1 MTTPN
6 KEQQDVIDHK
16 DGPALVLAGPGTGKT
31 FVIVER
37 VQKLVAQNVEP
48 DKILCI
54 TFTEKATEEMK
65 TRLAKAGNTK
75 TTVSTFHS
83 FCKEVC
89 TDYFIQSG
97 LSATSNLM
105 KETSLLVWCLK
116 NTDKFGLDI
125 NLIMQRNLVETFS
138 GMIQAISNF
147 KESLVTSKELQEWL
161 EQKKLDLEKLSE
173 KEQKKLENKELTKYV
188 KLHNEFNKVYA
199 EYEKF
204 QVEKEVYDFDDMISR
219 AVELFK
225 KDDTVLEHYNEKY
238 KYVLVDEFQDNNF
251 SQYELVRLLGKHGN
265 VMVVGDDD
273 QLIMRFQGARQEN
286 FDDFM
291 AQHSGVKEKQLGDN
305 YRCVANTVEVSKLIL
320 GKITNRR
327 PKTLSSA
334 RKDNE
339 KVKVVRPDTNNAQ
352 VEFVVDTI
360 RNLLGK
366 EYIDKEGN
374 KATYGYGDFAILSR
388 KKDYGNKFTNALNL
402 FGIPWTHIGNFNIF
416 DSSVISEAISYL
428 RIISSPSSTGMHLHK
443 LMSLNGIDE
452 VNISTINHIA
462 KEKKRHVY
470 GGQEDGVFETMKQS
484 DSLNITQKNEI
495 KEIVETIEN
504 AVKVEAKSNVA
515 EIVYK
520 VIYTDISGLYKRS
533 HLIDTPE
540 NRLNIMVLNKF
551 YEIAQE
557 FQDLNPDETLVE
569 FLKHLELLRKLEI
582 DLEEK
587 FDIEDT
593 VHVMT
598 MHKSKGKEYPV
609 VFITDVVK
617 DRFPGKGVK
626 RHFYVHDELL
636 KGRTSLK
643 FTKQV
648 QEDDDRRLLYVSV
661 TRAENLLYIMAPKK
675 YEGNKNEKEVSMYL
689 NEIDYD
695 KHPTLIEI
703 IPYPEQG
710 FLQFGP
716 TAAHERIKHETQA
729 QAISSITKMQFGT
742 AINRII
748 ELARIRYF
756 EEHVKDDP
764 KCTGFDPKK
773 VLSVDMKDLNLNQEL
788 IGLPR
793 PLFEPKTLTL
803 SKSSLETYD
812 KCPYMFQLSKLERTP
827 TPSNVFMDLGS
838 SIHNMIE
845 DVSQD
850 TGKIPKKDE
859 AITKLKEKWIFKSYQ
874 SGSTEN
880 TFWKRAEQMTENY
893 LNWRNTNKNKLIESE
908 MDFDFEYEGVTIN
921 GRIDWLEENPNGDY
935 EVVDF
940 KTGKTAVS
948 SAAAEEDWQLNVY
961 AKAIEEKY
969 GKLPVKASLYFLD
982 PNKKVEFTVDK
993 KKVDKVLDEK
1003 IKPIIKKILSGNFT
1017 AKPEQFK
1024 CRDCSYKDM
1033 CSESL
1038 A

>member
-83 FCKEVC
+83 FCKDVC

-116 NTDKFGLDI
+116 NTDRFGLDI
-125 NLIMQRNLVETFS
+125 NLIEKRNLVETFS
-138 GMIQAISNF
+138 GMIQAVSNF
-147 KESLVTSKELQEWL
+147 KESLVTSKELQDWL
-161 EQKKLDLEKLSE
+161 EQKKAELEKLSE
-173 KEQKKLENKELTKYV
+173 QEQKKLENKELAKYV
-188 KLHNEFNKVYA
+188 NLHNEFNKVYA

-204 QVEKEVYDFDDMISR
+204 QDEKEVYDFDDMISR
-219 AVELFK
+219 AIALFK
-225 KDDTVLEHYNEKY
+225 KDNTILEHYNQKY

-251 SQYELVRLLGKHGN
+251 SQYELVRLLGSHGN
-265 VMVVGDDD
+265 LMVVGDDD

-291 AQHSGVKEKQLGDN
+291 AQYSSVKEKQLGDN

-339 KVKVVRPDTNNAQ
+339 KVKVVRPDTDNAQ
-352 VEFVVDTI
+352 VEFVVDKI

-388 KKDYGNKFTNALNL
+388 KKDYGDKFTNALNL
-402 FGIPWTHIGNFNIF
+402 FGIPSTHIGNFNIF
-416 DSSVISEAISYL
+416 DSSVISEVISYL

-452 VNISTINHIA
+452 VNISTINHTA
-462 KEKKRHVY
+462 KKAKRHVY

-504 AVKVEAKSNVA
+504 AVKVEAKANVA

-533 HLIDTPE
+533 HLVDTPE

-557 FQDLNPDETLVE
+557 FQDLNPTETLVE

-598 MHKSKGKEYPV
+598 MHKSKGKQYPV

-617 DRFPGKGVK
+617 DRFPGRDVP
-626 RHFYVHDELL
+626 RNFYVHDELL

-648 QEDDDRRLLYVSV
+648 KEDDDRRLLYVSV

-689 NEIDYD
+689 SEIDYH
-695 KHPTLIEI
+695 KQPTLIEI
-703 IPYPEQG
+703 IPYEEQG

-716 TAAHERIKHETQA
+716 TAVHERIKHETQA

-764 KCTGFDPKK
+764 ECTGFDPKN
-773 VLSVDMKDLNLNQEL
+773 VLSVNMEDLNLNQEL

-803 SKSSLETYD
+803 SNSSLGTYD
-812 KCPYMFQLSKLERTP
+812 ECPYMFQLSKLERTP
-827 TPSNVFMDLGS
+827 TPSNVFLDLGS
-838 SIHNMIE
+838 SIHNMIQE
-845 DVSQD
+845 VSQD
-850 TGKIPKKDE
+850 SGNIPKKDE
-859 AITKLKEKWIFKSYQ
+859 AITKLREKWIFKSYQ
-874 SGSTEN
+874 NGSIEN
-880 TFWKRAEQMTENY
+880 TFWKRAEQMTANY
-893 LNWRNTNKNKLIESE
+893 LNWRSTNKNKLIKSE

-948 SAAAEEDWQLNVY
+948 RATAEEDWQLNIY
-961 AKAIEEKY
+961 AKAVEEKY

-982 PNKKVEFTVDK
+982 PNKKVEFDVDK

-1003 IKPIIKKILSGNFT
+1003 IKPIIEKILSGNFT
-1017 AKPEQFK
+1017 AKPEQYK
-1024 CRDCSYKDM
+1024 CSQCDYKDM

>member
-16 DGPALVLAGPGTGKT
+16 DGPALILAGPGTGKT

-48 DKILCI
+48 DRILCI

-97 LSATSNLM
+97 LSTTSNLM

-116 NTDKFGLDI
+116 NTDKFGLDT
-125 NLIMQRNLVETFS
+125 NLIEKRNLVETFS

-147 KESLVTSKELQEWL
+147 KESLITSKELQAWL
-161 EQKKLDLEKLSE
+161 EQKKVELEKLSE
-173 KEQKKLENKELTKYV
+173 KEQKKLENKELANYV
-188 KLHNEFNKVYA
+188 KLHSEFNKVYA

-204 QVEKEVYDFDDMISR
+204 QEEKEVYDFDDMISR
-219 AVELFK
+219 AIALFK
-225 KDDTVLEHYNEKY
+225 KDDTVLQHYNQKY

-291 AQHSGVKEKQLGDN
+291 AQHSGVKEKQLGNN
-305 YRCVANTVEVSKLIL
+305 YRCVTNTVEVSKLIL

-334 RKDNE
+334 RKENE
-339 KVKVVRPDTNNAQ
+339 KVKVVRPDTDNAQ

-360 RNLLGK
+360 RKLLGT
-366 EYIDKEGN
+366 EYIDREGN
-374 KATYGYGDFAILSR
+374 KTIFSFGDFAILSR
-388 KKDYGNKFTNALNL
+388 KKDYGDRFTNALNL
-402 FGIPWTHIGNFNIF
+402 YGIPSTHIGNFNIF
-416 DSSVISEAISYL
+416 DSSVISEVISYL
-428 RIISSPSSTGMHLHK
+428 KIISSPSSTGMHLHK

-452 VNISTINHIA
+452 VNISTINHTA
-462 KEKKRHVY
+462 KKAKRHVY

-484 DSLNITQKNEI
+484 GSLNITQKNEI

-504 AVKVEAKSNVA
+504 AVKVEAVSNVA

-540 NRLNIMVLNKF
+540 NRVNIMVLNKF

-587 FDIEDT
+587 FDIENT

-598 MHKSKGKEYPV
+598 MHKSKGKQYPV

-617 DRFPGKGVK
+617 DRFPGREVK
-626 RHFYVHDELL
+626 RHFYVHNELL
-636 KGRTSLK
+636 KGRISLQ

-648 QEDDDRRLLYVSV
+648 KEDDDRRLFYVSV

-675 YEGNKNEKEVSMYL
+675 YEGNKNEKDVSMYL
-689 NEIDYD
+689 DEIDFEQR
-695 KHPTLIEI
+695 PTLIEI
-703 IPYPEQG
+703 IPYKEKG
-710 FLQFGP
+710 LLQFGP
-716 TAAHERIKHETQA
+716 TAVHERIKHETQS

-756 EEHVKDDP
+756 EEHRKDDP

-788 IGLPR
+788 IGVPR

-803 SKSSLETYD
+803 SNSSLRTYEE
-812 KCPYMFQLSKLERTP
+812 CPYMFQFSKLERTP
-827 TPSNVFMDLGS
+827 TPSNVFLDLGS
-838 SIHNMIE
+838 SIHNMIQ
-845 DVSQD
+845 DVSKD
-850 TGKIPKKDE
+850 TGKIPKKDD

-874 SGSTEN
+874 NKSTEN

-893 LNWRNTNKNKLIESE
+893 LNWRNTNKNKLIKSE

-948 SAAAEEDWQLNVY
+948 RAEAEEDWQLNIY
-961 AKAIEEKY
+961 ARAIEEKY

-982 PNKKVEFTVDK
+982 LNKKVEFDVDK

-1003 IKPIIKKILSGNFT
+1003 INPIIKKILSSDFT
-1017 AKPEQFK
+1017 AKPEQYK
-1024 CRDCSYKDM
+1024 CGNCDYKDM
-1033 CSESL
+1033 CEYSK